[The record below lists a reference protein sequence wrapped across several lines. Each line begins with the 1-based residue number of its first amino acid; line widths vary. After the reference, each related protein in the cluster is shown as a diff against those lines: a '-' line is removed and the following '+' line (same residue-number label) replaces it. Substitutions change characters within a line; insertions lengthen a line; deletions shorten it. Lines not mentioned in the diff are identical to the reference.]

1 MPPSK
6 LPPPKGKC
14 YHCAKPTA
22 AGLRF
27 CPGRS
32 CQRIYYYRQQ
42 HPEVQRAQKHDTRRV
57 QATAHR
63 ISDAQIEE
71 NIRRIAARAVERPE
85 WHLREYKQTKPEP
98 RAWQQELF

>member
-6 LPPPKGKC
+6 LPPKGSCYKC
-14 YHCAKPTA
+14 DAPLP

-42 HPEVQRAQKHDTRRV
+42 HPEVQRVQKHDANAVR
-57 QATAHR
+57 ATAHR

-71 NIRRIAARAVERPE
+71 NIERIAARAQERPE
-85 WHLREYKQTKPEP
+85 WHLREYKQTPV
-98 RAWQQELF
+98 AWQVELF

>member
-1 MPPSK
+1 MTPSK

-14 YHCAKPTA
+14 YHCTKPTA

-42 HPEVQRAQKHDTRRV
+42 HPEVQRVQKPTRSASSLT
-57 QATAHR
+57 QEQR
-63 ISDAQIEE
+63 IEQVVA
-71 NIRRIAARAVERPE
+71 NAVERPE

-98 RAWQQELF
+98 NMKQQELWT

>member
-22 AGLRF
+22 DGLRF

-42 HPEVQRAQKHDTRRV
+42 HPEVQRVQKPTSKHVR
-57 QATAHR
+57 ACGNR
-63 ISDAQIEE
+63 ISDKQIAA
-71 NIRRIAARAVERPE
+71 NIERIAARAVERPE

-98 RAWQQELF
+98 VMRQVELF